1 MGEPY
6 DPADQA
12 YDLFP
17 LKRAVRFGAVFV
29 EAAAC
34 RPFGECR
41 NNDNMVYAEKFFAP
55 DGFPRPRGTGSS
67 TAETGVGTG
76 GGLSGEAARAEESG
90 DGVGGG
96 AGSGG
101 GANDHSSSTN
111 ASLVNAAAAR
121 AVSGATTT
129 VIAEDETVFFAQQL
143 PVRLNRWDPCH
154 VGKGTVGRA
163 AKVPKAEEFDLATCA
178 REQYL
183 RVDDRT
189 GEVSFDDGGWSGEP
203 PHSHFQSSPPLL
215 PGVVATDETTTTLP
229 TAPGRA
235 AAGGGGRGGGGGR
248 ARGDGGAAAVS
259 AARQGGA
266 NRYAIDDVL
275 HKDLVS

>member
-55 DGFPRPRGTGSS
+55 DGFPRPRGSGS

-76 GGLSGEAARAEESG
+76 GGMRGDAARAAESG
-90 DGVGGG
+90 NGVGG
-96 AGSGG
+96 AGGGG
-101 GANDHSSSTN
+101 GANDHSNNSN
-111 ASLVNAAAAR
+111 ASIVTAAAR
-121 AVSGATTT
+121 AVSSVTT

-189 GEVSFDDGGWSGEP
+189 GEVFFDGGWFGEP
-203 PHSHFQSSPPLL
+203 PPHSQSSPPLL
-215 PGVVATDETTTTLP
+215 PGVVATEETTTPLP

-235 AAGGGGRGGGGGR
+235 AAGGGGRGGGGR
-248 ARGDGGAAAVS
+248 ARGNGGAAAVS

-266 NRYAIDDVL
+266 NRYTIDGAL